1 MAKRLVWVPFACAAL
16 ALVSA
21 DAAALPTPYNVVAS
35 VDDAY
40 LGLRL
45 VTDRI
50 QGDSRSLCGVHIE
63 VTDTLVPLTAGDRVY
78 LAVYEDDLAGDDELW
93 TYDFAVT
100 AAEVSAGFVWRD
112 FDCSGDFGEDVAG
125 GLEIYATARVE
136 KAACTGFCVWDRPET
151 RAVALT
157 DLADDEAED
166 DDTIDTANPATAGT
180 TESRIATDADHHR
193 FELTG
198 GSNVEVT
205 VAFDATV
212 GAVDVDLLDG
222 AGVLIASAFDTD
234 TGASLVRTLD
244 AGTYFV
250 RTTPRAA
257 PDFNFYDLRVD
268 LSSATC
274 TVSESR
280 ACGMCGVQT
289 RDCAGGEWQAW
300 GACED
305 EGECSPGAH
314 DSRGCGVGGIEA
326 RVCSDVCAWGAF
338 GACEGMVTDDDGG
351 MSGGVDAGE
360 PPVAIDGGV
369 EPGVGSDAGPSAM
382 TGGGCAVGGGP
393 RSGASLLPLLLGAL
407 FVFRA
412 RSRRGRRA
420 RGRSA
425 AAAPRSTTP

>member
-268 LSSATC
+268 LSLGD
-274 TVSESR
+274 VHR
-280 ACGMCGVQT
+280 VGV
-289 RDCAGGEWQAW
+289 
-300 GACED
+300 
-305 EGECSPGAH
+305 
-314 DSRGCGVGGIEA
+314 A
-326 RVCSDVCAWGAF
+326 RVRDVRRPDARLRGRRVASVGRLRGRGRVLARRARLARLRGRRDRGA
-338 GACEGMVTDDDGG
+338 
-351 MSGGVDAGE
+351 
-360 PPVAIDGGV
+360 
-369 EPGVGSDAGPSAM
+369 
-382 TGGGCAVGGGP
+382 
-393 RSGASLLPLLLGAL
+393 RLLGRVRVGRVRCL
-407 FVFRA
+407 RGHGHGRRRRDVG
-412 RSRRGRRA
+412 RRGRGRA
-420 RGRSA
+420 AGRDRRWRRA
-425 AAAPRSTTP
+425 GGR